1 MSGPSP
7 RVAVI
12 VPCYDD
18 GAIIGET
25 LASLEEAEPLE
36 IVVVDDASRDAAT
49 IEALARLR
57 ERGLRVER
65 HERNQGLSAA
75 RMTGVRATSAPYV
88 FPLDSDDLAVPGALA
103 AMADRLDADPGAA
116 VCFGDYLE
124 FGDSERAVAV
134 PARLDPY
141 RIAFRNEYPVTSL
154 FRRSELLAA
163 GGWSD
168 VGGEVGYEDWNLWMS
183 LAERG
188 ATGIHLGPGRP
199 TYRRRLHGSRM
210 LTDAARRHRRLYGTL
225 RATHPALFD
234 ELGRHRDTSDL
245 PPLKRALYPV
255 VYGPRPPLGLM
266 TRVRRMARRCVSS
279 CSRRRARRRRSP
291 R

>member
-1 MSGPSP
+1 MSPPAP

-25 LASLEEAEPLE
+25 LASIDEAEPLE
-36 IVVVDDASRDAAT
+36 IVIIDDASSDAAT
-49 IEALARLR
+49 IETLAGLR
-57 ERGLRVER
+57 ERGVRVER

-116 VCFGDYLE
+116 VCFGDYVE
-124 FGDSERAVAV
+124 FGDTERPVAV

-154 FRRSELLAA
+154 FRRSALLAA

-188 ATGIHLGPGRP
+188 ATGVHLGRGRP
-199 TYRRRLHGSRM
+199 TYRRRLHGTRM
-210 LTDAARRHRRLYGTL
+210 LTDAARRHRHLYGTL
-225 RATHPALFD
+225 RATHPALFG
-234 ELGRHRDTSDL
+234 ELRRHRAGSDL
-245 PPLKRALYPV
+245 PPLKRALYPML
-255 VYGPRPPLGLM
+255 YGSRPPTGLM
-266 TRVRRMARRCVSS
+266 TRARTVARVVRQ
-279 CSRRRARRRRSP
+279 
-291 R
+291 

>member
-1 MSGPSP
+1 MSAPSP

-12 VPCYDD
+12 IPCYDD

-25 LASLEEAEPLE
+25 LASLDEREPLE
-36 IVVVDDASRDAAT
+36 IIVVDDASQDAAT
-49 IEALARLR
+49 IETLARLG
-57 ERGLRVER
+57 EHGVRVER

-116 VCFGDYLE
+116 VCFGDYVE
-124 FGDSERAVAV
+124 FGDSERPVAV

-141 RIAFRNEYPVTSL
+141 RLAFRNEYPVSSL
-154 FRRSELLAA
+154 FRRTALLAA

-183 LAERG
+183 LAESG
-188 ATGIHLGPGRP
+188 ATAVHLGAGRP
-199 TYRRRLHGSRM
+199 SYRRRLHGSRM
-210 LTDAARRHRRLYGTL
+210 LTDAGRRHRRLYGTL
-225 RATHPALFD
+225 RATHPRLFA
-234 ELGRHRDTSDL
+234 ELPRHRAASDL

-255 VYGPRPPLGLM
+255 VYGSRPPLGLM
-266 TRVRRMARRCVSS
+266 TRVRKLAQALRQ
-279 CSRRRARRRRSP
+279 
-291 R
+291 